1 MAAVETIQANA
12 DIRTDLD
19 PERQRVANEYAGIR
33 RRLFFVELGLSVL
46 GVLLLLFAG
55 WSVALR
61 NWAEGI
67 STNPWVVVA
76 LYAIALGV
84 IYTVLSLPLDYYSS
98 YLLPHRYGM
107 STQSL
112 GSWGWDNVK
121 GLAISAV
128 FGLVGLEVLYWLLR
142 TFPEWWWVLMA
153 ALVWL
158 FAVVMAQLAPVLLMP
173 LFYKFKPL

>member
-1 MAAVETIQANA
+1 MATVETVEASA
-12 DIRTDLD
+12 GIRTDLD
-19 PERQRVANEYAGIR
+19 PDRQRVAKEYAGIK

-61 NWAEGI
+61 DWAQSI
-67 STNPWVVVA
+67 STNPWAVVA

-84 IYTVLSLPLDYYSS
+84 IYTVLSLPLDYYSGF
-98 YLLPHRYGM
+98 LLPHKYGM

-112 GSWGWDNVK
+112 GSWGLDNLK

-142 TFPEWWWVLMA
+142 T
-153 ALVWL
+153 
-158 FAVVMAQLAPVLLMP
+158 
-173 LFYKFKPL
+173 